1 MKEIVNNRNEIL
13 QTGAARTERQGFEM
27 IKLGEK
33 QVLKVVKKVE
43 FGVYLAEEE
52 GAEERVLLPAKQV
65 PAGTVLGSAIE
76 VFVYKDSKDRIIA
89 TINEPLLK
97 MGEVTRLR
105 VAQLSKFGAFLDWG
119 LEKDLFLPFKQQ
131 TFRVKQGDT
140 PLVSLYID
148 KSERLCATMNVYPC
162 LAKNSPYTKDDKVTG
177 CIYETSP
184 EFGAF
189 VAVDDKYSG
198 LIPKKE
204 LYGEVKI
211 GDTVTCRVTGV
222 KEDGKLD
229 LSIREKAY
237 LQIETDAQKVMEVID
252 SFDGVLPFNDKASP
266 EVIRREMQMSKN
278 EFKRAVGHLLK
289 NGKIEIKEKAIRR
302 L

>member
-1 MKEIVNNRNEIL
+1 
-13 QTGAARTERQGFEM
+13 M

-33 QVLKVVKKVE
+33 QVLKIVKRVE
-43 FGVYLAEEE
+43 FGVYLAEMQ
-52 GAEERVLLPAKQV
+52 GAEEKVLLPAKQV
-65 PAGTVLGSAIE
+65 PKEAVTGSEVE
-76 VFVYKDSKDRIIA
+76 VFIYKDSDDRIIA
-89 TINEPLLK
+89 TTKEPLLK
-97 MGEVTRLR
+97 MGEVTRLK

-131 TFRVKQGDT
+131 TYRVKQGDM

-148 KSERLCATMNVYPC
+148 KSSRLCATMNVYPY
-162 LAKNSPYTKDDKVTG
+162 LSKESPYAKDDKVTG

-237 LQIETDAQKVMEVID
+237 LQIETDAEKVLQIID

-266 EVIRREMQMSKN
+266 EVIKRETQMSKN

-289 NGKIEIKEKAIRR
+289 KGMIEIKEKAIRR
-302 L
+302 I